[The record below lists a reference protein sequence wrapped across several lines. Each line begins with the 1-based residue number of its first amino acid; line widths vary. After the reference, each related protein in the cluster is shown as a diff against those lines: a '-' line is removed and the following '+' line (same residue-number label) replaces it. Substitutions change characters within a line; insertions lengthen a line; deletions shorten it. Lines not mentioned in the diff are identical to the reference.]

1 MQRRETMSSSPSSRR
16 GMNIQSSDTQV
27 WPSASLPPSTQALKP
42 RPEALTTDADSLHP
56 AGWKSKME
64 ADLVPGGSHFLGH
77 SWLQACAPHPTPT
90 LAAPPVPPTSRPLHT
105 SQAFLPILL
114 CLPSPAAPT
123 PDSLVASAGD
133 PTGSPRGPPIPGCEP
148 HGDEGRGPLT
158 SLPELRTQSIK

>member
-90 LAAPPVPPTSRPLHT
+90 LAAPPSPPPPGLCTPHRP
-105 SQAFLPILL
+105 SFPFCSAFPALPPPPRIPW
-114 CLPSPAAPT
+114 LPQRET
-123 PDSLVASAGD
+123 PQD
-133 PTGSPRGPPIPGCEP
+133 RPG
-148 HGDEGRGPLT
+148 GPL
-158 SLPELRTQSIK
+158 SRGVNLMEMRAGVP